1 MIKVQKQKIN
11 VSEQNRNLLKKKIGA
26 VVNFIGVARPSNNS
40 GKIKYV
46 EIEHYPKMTE
56 KKIKEIEVFATK
68 KWKLNHWVVYL
79 SSELKEWSREE

>member
-40 GKIKYV
+40 GKIKYI
-46 EIEHYPKMTE
+46 EIENYTENLMSFEKNAIIPKNY
-56 KKIKEIEVFATK
+56 KKNI
-68 KWKLNHWVVYL
+68 
-79 SSELKEWSREE
+79 